1 MALLQV
7 QGGWGVCPKWCVIL
21 FSKWASK
28 VWGVRHFRLVPK
40 AMCQLMP
47 KVMRVPES
55 SVICWIVGL
64 SSTTRS
70 NRSKKSLYHT
80 CLSLQCGIHFFGIS
94 VLSDLFYLLPSLRSS
109 SLAEKSRWYSAVAN
123 PNDYLKHPE
132 TCLTIF
138 ALSGCTFSLP
148 ELSKFR
154 GDTLWDRGPGGVFQA
169 QRNWCLSLLGRRKI
183 KSSACKRNIYNLWSS
198 AILQHTNQIHSRL
211 TRQSHDLLS
220 FLAKTIL
227 RPETNLLQWD
237 NQNDACISNSVPFTS
252 IYIHLQWFSMVQPW
266 QLDVCSTSYNL
277 WIPAEVRGWDRQRHC
292 YILNIQPVAAP
303 HKAWLRAMWHK
314 RYPK

>member
-7 QGGWGVCPKWCVIL
+7 QGGWGVCPKWCVVL

-28 VWGVRHFRLVPK
+28 VWGVRHLRLVPK

-70 NRSKKSLYHT
+70 NIQKEFVPYLFVLT
-80 CLSLQCGIHFFGIS
+80 VWDPFFWHLCS
-94 VLSDLFYLLPSLRSS
+94 EWFLFYLLPSLRSS
-109 SLAEKSRWYSAVAN
+109 SLAEKSGWYSAVAN

-138 ALSGCTFSLP
+138 ALSGCTFSLS

-154 GDTLWDRGPGGVFQA
+154 GDTLWDGGPGGVFQA

-211 TRQSHDLLS
+211 TWQSHDLLS
-220 FLAKTIL
+220 FLATTIL

-252 IYIHLQWFSMVQPW
+252 IYYIHLQWFSMVQPW
-266 QLDVCSTSYNL
+266 QLLVCSTSYNL

-303 HKAWLRAMWHK
+303 HKAWLRAIFVA
-314 RYPK
+314 

>member
-1 MALLQV
+1 
-7 QGGWGVCPKWCVIL
+7 
-21 FSKWASK
+21 
-28 VWGVRHFRLVPK
+28 
-40 AMCQLMP
+40 MCQLMP

-138 ALSGCTFSLP
+138 ALSGCTFSLS

-198 AILQHTNQIHSRL
+198 AILQHTNQIHSRQPDNL
-211 TRQSHDLLS
+211 MTCCHFLPQQFCDLKPTCCSETIKLM
-220 FLAKTIL
+220 LAFPIL
-227 RPETNLLQWD
+227 CHLH
-237 NQNDACISNSVPFTS
+237 PFTV
-252 IYIHLQWFSMVQPW
+252 VQPW
-266 QLDVCSTSYNL
+266 QLLDVCSTSYNL

-303 HKAWLRAMWHK
+303 HKAWLRALFVA
-314 RYPK
+314 